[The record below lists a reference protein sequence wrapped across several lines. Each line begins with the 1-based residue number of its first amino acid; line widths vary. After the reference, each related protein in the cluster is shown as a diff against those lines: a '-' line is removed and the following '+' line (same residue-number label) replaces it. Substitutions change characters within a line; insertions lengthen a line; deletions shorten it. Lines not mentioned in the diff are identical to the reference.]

1 MIMVQ
6 AKPGDT
12 VKVHYVG
19 KLVDGTVFST
29 SIRRDPLLFTVGE
42 GKAIIFEKAIAG
54 MSRGE
59 SKTIHVPAYQAYG
72 PYRREMV
79 MMVDRKHFSENLTPR
94 VGQRLQL
101 SQGDDQTV
109 SVTVIDVSKASIT
122 LDANHPLAGKDLTY
136 DIQLIDIV

>member
-1 MIMVQ
+1 MTVAQ

-19 KLVDGTVFST
+19 KLEDGTVFST
-29 SIRRDPLLFTVGE
+29 STDRAAVSFTVGE

-54 MSRGE
+54 MSPGE

-72 PYRREMV
+72 PYRRELV
-79 MMVDRKHFSENLTPR
+79 MMVDREHFPENLPPR

-101 SQGDDQTV
+101 SQGDDRTV
-109 SVTVIDVSKASIT
+109 NVTVIDVSELSIT
-122 LDANHPLAGKDLTY
+122 LDANHPLADKDLTY
-136 DIQLIDIV
+136 DIQLVDIV